1 MESLDKSDQLSRA
14 LGPEKF
20 KDVADARRAMWTGG
34 GGGFLLA
41 GAAAFAVLTAFPP
54 AVAAAANVP
63 AHVRRMRQGSL
74 KSALVL
80 MAASGGAYLGSMFSG
95 TPALQ
100 KSTETWTSSER

>member
-1 MESLDKSDQLSRA
+1 MESLDKSDLLARS
-14 LGPEKF
+14 LGAEKF

-34 GGGFLLA
+34 GGGVLHARAPA
-41 GAAAFAVLTAFPP
+41 GGRRTAVPP
-54 AVAAAANVP
+54 ARAAAANVP

-100 KSTETWTSSER
+100 KATETWTSSER